1 MSVYTSKVQ
10 WRNIMK
16 KCKMLLIIL
25 ASLVLAGCNGS
36 KIVDERGETESVT
49 AAENTTT
56 DKDPDAAVEAEFY
69 DDARGGISVE
79 CMEMVD
85 GELKY
90 GIVDSEMGISVTD
103 GEVKLRVK
111 ISGEYSFEGQL
122 LNNENTYNLY
132 LYHNGNLH
140 KFNYEDSDTYMY
152 TKKVKNGEDLNME
165 ISFKTADEITSYK
178 IFCIVY
184 NDKDMLGENAEHNR
198 EYNLNSQGLNIYCQ
212 DFVLDLSENTQLDNE
227 KEGLE
232 VCTEYNVENTQDKL
246 ADELKACNSL
256 VYGVNA
262 QDEFVYKAN
271 DGKYKFGAV
280 RMSEDQDYV
289 DNYSTF
295 IVCDDK
301 LVPAFDGKPILNYKG
316 KGDIVVTKDIDLNMS
331 KGEHMVYSVTIA
343 DKGDS
348 YRSRYVHFNVE

>member
-1 MSVYTSKVQ
+1 
-10 WRNIMK
+10 
-16 KCKMLLIIL
+16 
-25 ASLVLAGCNGS
+25 
-36 KIVDERGETESVT
+36 
-49 AAENTTT
+49 
-56 DKDPDAAVEAEFY
+56 
-69 DDARGGISVE
+69 
-79 CMEMVD
+79 MV
-85 GELKY
+85 
-90 GIVDSEMGISVTD
+90 
-103 GEVKLRVK
+103 
-111 ISGEYSFEGQL
+111 
-122 LNNENTYNLY
+122 
-132 LYHNGNLH
+132 
-140 KFNYEDSDTYMY
+140 
-152 TKKVKNGEDLNME
+152 
-165 ISFKTADEITSYK
+165 
-178 IFCIVY
+178 
-184 NDKDMLGENAEHNR
+184 
-198 EYNLNSQGLNIYCQ
+198 
-212 DFVLDLSENTQLDNE
+212 
-227 KEGLE
+227 
-232 VCTEYNVENTQDKL
+232 
-246 ADELKACNSL
+246 DELKACKSL